1 MPIKLYTTPCKKL
14 IINHPPPPH
23 FANLETLTRQELKIL
38 KLAAEDLSNQEIADK
53 LVVSV
58 RTIRKHRENIYHK
71 FAICGKTE
79 VRRFLRRVQKYFELK
94 NQI

>member
-1 MPIKLYTTPCKKL
+1 MQEVDNQPS
-14 IINHPPPPH
+14 PPPH